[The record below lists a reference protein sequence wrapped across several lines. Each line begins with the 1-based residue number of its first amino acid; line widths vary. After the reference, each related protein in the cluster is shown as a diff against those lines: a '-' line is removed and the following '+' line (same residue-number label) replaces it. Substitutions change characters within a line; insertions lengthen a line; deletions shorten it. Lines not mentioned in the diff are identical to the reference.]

1 MGIIGHD
8 RVPVSLAAPHFINQ
22 FIKDTKKL
30 SINMVGMVEKI
41 KGKSTDIL
49 SIVQTEE
56 EIRERVKDVFD
67 NIIVERTQK
76 LIIFIDELDRCKPT
90 FAIEMLERIKHYIED
105 NHTIFVVSVNKEQL
119 VHTISNYY
127 GSGFDAT
134 RYLNK
139 FFDEN
144 VNLPEMSS
152 YSKRTVECGNTNTE
166 KTYWLTKIADE
177 LGMYYHLSLR
187 DKLIYRSS
195 LV

>member
-90 FAIEMLERIKHYIED
+90 FAIEMLERIKHYFED
-105 NHTIFVVSVNKEQL
+105 DRIIFVVSVNKEQL

-139 FFDEN
+139 ILYLIFDYPHKHYTFKYFE
-144 VNLPEMSS
+144 V
-152 YSKRTVECGNTNTE
+152 
-166 KTYWLTKIADE
+166 
-177 LGMYYHLSLR
+177 
-187 DKLIYRSS
+187 
-195 LV
+195 